1 MGKTI
6 RIAIHAGL
14 VLVFIGSGLL
24 GFHVLKESREALG
37 RQEPQTPLPL
47 VRTVP
52 IEMGVID
59 MSLSGEGTVQAVKQS
74 QVVPQVSGRVIHV
87 SEHLVNGGSFE
98 KGELLLKIEPR
109 DYEIAV
115 TLAEASVKDAESSYE
130 MAQQESHASRREWK
144 RIHPGEAPPP
154 LVAKEP
160 QLTAA
165 RAHLEAQQ
173 ANLAKARLNLARTQ
187 IRAPFD
193 GRVRDEQVDV
203 GQYVSPG
210 QALATVYGTDAAE
223 IVVPME
229 NQDLNWFAVPGF
241 TTDQNP
247 GAKAVVRA
255 QVAGQER
262 TWTGHVL
269 RVEGSI
275 NEKTRMVNVV
285 ILVPEPYATR
295 PPLSIGQF
303 AEVAIE
309 GKTLYKAALIPR
321 AALREGSRVWAVD
334 PDKGRLYFRDVEV
347 ARKDERG
354 VVVQSGLKATDQV
367 VVSPLKAV
375 TDGMAVR
382 FVNSGHGDL
391 S

>member
-1 MGKTI
+1 MGKNV

-14 VLVFIGSGLL
+14 VLVFIGAGLL

-52 IEMGVID
+52 IELGTLD
-59 MSLSGEGTVQAVKQS
+59 MTLAGEGTVQAVQQS

-87 SEHLVNGGSFE
+87 SEQLVNGGSFK
-98 KGELLLKIEPR
+98 KGELLLTIEPR

-115 TLAEASVKDAESSYE
+115 TLAEASLKDAESSYE
-130 MAQQESHASRREWK
+130 MSRQESRASRREWE
-144 RIHPGEAPPP
+144 RIHPGEPPPP
-154 LVAKEP
+154 LVAKKP
-160 QLTAA
+160 QLAAA
-165 RAHLEAQQ
+165 RARLEAQR
-173 ANLAKARLNLARTQ
+173 ANLAKARLNLERTR
-187 IRAPFD
+187 IRASFD

-210 QALATVYGTDAAE
+210 QAIATIYATDAVE

-229 NQDLNWFAVPGF
+229 NQDLQWFAVPGF
-241 TTDQNP
+241 TSDQNP
-247 GAKAVVRA
+247 GAKAAVRA
-255 QVAGQER
+255 QVAGRER
-262 TWTGHVL
+262 TWPGRVL

-285 ILVPEPYATR
+285 IRVPDPYATR

-303 AEVAIE
+303 AEVVIE
-309 GKTLYKAALIPR
+309 GRTLHKAAVIPR
-321 AALREGSRVWAVD
+321 AALREDSRVWAVD
-334 PDKGRLYFRDVEV
+334 PDKSRLYFRSVAV
-347 ARKDERG
+347 ARTDERG
-354 VVVQSGLKATDQV
+354 VVVKRGLKATDQV

-382 FVNSGHGDL
+382 FVNSNDGSL

>member
-1 MGKTI
+1 MGKNV

-14 VLVFIGSGLL
+14 VLVFIGVGLL
-24 GFHVLKESREALG
+24 GFHILQESREALG

-52 IEMGVID
+52 IETGSID
-59 MSLSGEGTVQAVKQS
+59 MALTGEGTVQAVQQS

-130 MAQQESHASRREWK
+130 MAQQESRASRREWE
-144 RIHPGEAPPP
+144 RIHPDEPPPP

-160 QLTAA
+160 QLSAA
-165 RAHLEAQQ
+165 RAHLEAQR
-173 ANLAKARLNLARTQ
+173 ANLAKARLNLARTR
-187 IRAPFD
+187 IHAPFD
-193 GRVRDEQVDV
+193 GRVREEQVDV

-210 QALATVYGTDAAE
+210 QALATIYGTDAVE
-223 IVVPME
+223 IAVPME

-262 TWTGHVL
+262 TWTGRVL

-285 ILVPEPYATR
+285 IRVPDPYATR

-309 GKTLYKAALIPR
+309 GKTLHKASVIPR

-334 PDKGRLYFRDVEV
+334 PDKGRLYFRDVDV

-367 VVSPLKAV
+367 VVSPLKAA

-382 FVNSGHGDL
+382 FVNSGDGGL